1 MLGVQIERAIDD
13 AWARV
18 RREILADPAELHRRL
33 ARRRLKSLTRPA
45 RAWCIA
51 LRASDR
57 RITPARWV
65 IFPGPALDLNA
76 PDHPPAPIEHEVT
89 IQSRAIRR
97 CCHPLAIAR
106 P

>member
-1 MLGVQIERAIDD
+1 MLANDFERTITKT
-13 AWARV
+13 WRKL
-18 RREILADPAELHRRL
+18 RHRTLSDPAELHRRL

-65 IFPGPALDLNA
+65 IFPGHALDLND
-76 PDHPPAPIEHEVT
+76 PDHPHAPIEHEVT